1 MEDKKKETVEI
12 KTLNKTV
19 FFSFLILGKNSKQNL
34 PSKRPL
40 FTRWGRIETRAR
52 ADGGKEEEEEKKK
65 KKKKKKT
72 MDPLPTT
79 ASLKRDVQ
87 WALLGSTTG
96 RQSSVLEKR
105 IQSAVDAVAFCA
117 CFSSSLPTR
126 EEEEEEDDDSDEE
139 EEEEEELAKIETL
152 AHFFYQCA
160 SVDLTPRGFDE
171 RLDVVCPPGGD
182 DDDVNDDIVRSI
194 PTETK
199 RALRDAYVKNKTR
212 LTRACRNLAE
222 MEDEK
227 TMERIE
233 KVEWRMDV
241 ETSSRMRQ
249 NRGGGGGGAFKRKL
263 RGGKE
268 SGRFRMLVRR
278 AEKVERGGGEML
290 GEERGR
296 QSETD
301 STVRETTDDLT
312 SIGSIV
318 AKRNKGDVE
327 R

>member
-1 MEDKKKETVEI
+1 
-12 KTLNKTV
+12 
-19 FFSFLILGKNSKQNL
+19 L
-34 PSKRPL
+34 PSKQKSPNSKALRDP
-40 FTRWGRIETRAR
+40 RAR
-52 ADGGKEEEEEKKK
+52 ALTEEKEEKKK
-65 KKKKKKT
+65 KKKKTT

-87 WALLGSTTG
+87 RALWVSNQTG
-96 RQSSVLEKR
+96 RKSALLEKR

-126 EEEEEEDDDSDEE
+126 EEEEDDDDSDEE

-152 AHFFYQCA
+152 AHFFYECA

-249 NRGGGGGGAFKRKL
+249 NRGGGGGGEGDDIVGDRLRYVVKVTLRRLNENYVAERRVDVFECSYDALKKL
-263 RGGKE
+263 SEEVEKCLEKSEDARAKWIR
-268 SGRFRMLVRR
+268 RFVRR
-278 AEKVERGGGEML
+278 PM
-290 GEERGR
+290 
-296 QSETD
+296 T
-301 STVRETTDDLT
+301 
-312 SIGSIV
+312 
-318 AKRNKGDVE
+318 
-327 R
+327 

>member
-1 MEDKKKETVEI
+1 MPSKQK
-12 KTLNKTV
+12 
-19 FFSFLILGKNSKQNL
+19 SPNSKAL
-34 PSKRPL
+34 RDP
-40 FTRWGRIETRAR
+40 RAR
-52 ADGGKEEEEEKKK
+52 ALTEEKEEEKKTTK
-65 KKKKKKT
+65 KETTTTTT

-87 WALLGSTTG
+87 LALWVSNQTSG
-96 RQSSVLEKR
+96 RKSALLEKR

-117 CFSSSLPTR
+117 LPTTR
-126 EEEEEEDDDSDEE
+126 VVVVADDDDDDDSDDDSDEE

-152 AHFFYQCA
+152 AQFFYQCA

-171 RLDVVCPPGGD
+171 RLDVVCGGD
-182 DDDVNDDIVRSI
+182 DENVVKDDIVRSI

-249 NRGGGGGGAFKRKL
+249 NRGGGGGGGEGDDIVGDRLRYVVKVTLRRLNENYVAERRVDVFECSYDALKKLSEEVEKCLEKSEDARAKRI
-263 RGGKE
+263 R
-268 SGRFRMLVRR
+268 RFVRR
-278 AEKVERGGGEML
+278 P
-290 GEERGR
+290 
-296 QSETD
+296 
-301 STVRETTDDLT
+301 TT
-312 SIGSIV
+312 
-318 AKRNKGDVE
+318 
-327 R
+327 

>member
-1 MEDKKKETVEI
+1 MPSKQK
-12 KTLNKTV
+12 
-19 FFSFLILGKNSKQNL
+19 SPNSKAL
-34 PSKRPL
+34 RDP
-40 FTRWGRIETRAR
+40 RAR
-52 ADGGKEEEEEKKK
+52 ALTEEKEEEKKTTK
-65 KKKKKKT
+65 KETTTTTT

-87 WALLGSTTG
+87 RALWVSNQTG
-96 RQSSVLEKR
+96 RKSALLEKR

-117 CFSSSLPTR
+117 LPTTR
-126 EEEEEEDDDSDEE
+126 VVVVADDDDDDDSDDDSDEE

-152 AHFFYQCA
+152 AQFFYQCA

-171 RLDVVCPPGGD
+171 RLDVVCGGD
-182 DDDVNDDIVRSI
+182 DENVVKDDIVRSI

-249 NRGGGGGGAFKRKL
+249 NRGGGGGGGEGDDIVGDRLRYVVKVTLRRLNENYVAERRVDVFECSYDALKKLSEEVEKCLEKSEDARAKRI
-263 RGGKE
+263 R
-268 SGRFRMLVRR
+268 RFVRR
-278 AEKVERGGGEML
+278 P
-290 GEERGR
+290 
-296 QSETD
+296 
-301 STVRETTDDLT
+301 TT
-312 SIGSIV
+312 
-318 AKRNKGDVE
+318 
-327 R
+327 

>member
-1 MEDKKKETVEI
+1 MIFGEKFETKFAF
-12 KTLNKTV
+12 KT
-19 FFSFLILGKNSKQNL
+19 
-34 PSKRPL
+34 P
-40 FTRWGRIETRAR
+40 FTRGRETRAR
-52 ADGGKEEEEEKKK
+52 ADGGKEEEKK

-87 WALLGSTTG
+87 WALLGSTTTG
-96 RQSSVLEKR
+96 RQSSSVLEKR

-117 CFSSSLPTR
+117 LPTTR
-126 EEEEEEDDDSDEE
+126 VVADDDDDSDDDSDEE

-152 AHFFYQCA
+152 AQFFYQCA

-171 RLDVVCPPGGD
+171 RLDVVCGGD
-182 DDDVNDDIVRSI
+182 DENVNDDIVRSI

-249 NRGGGGGGAFKRKL
+249 NRGGGGGGEGDDIVGDRLRYVVKVTLRRLNENYVAERRVDVFECSYDALKKLSEEVEKCLEKSEDARAKRI
-263 RGGKE
+263 R
-268 SGRFRMLVRR
+268 RFVRR
-278 AEKVERGGGEML
+278 P
-290 GEERGR
+290 
-296 QSETD
+296 
-301 STVRETTDDLT
+301 TT
-312 SIGSIV
+312 
-318 AKRNKGDVE
+318 
-327 R
+327 

>member
-1 MEDKKKETVEI
+1 LPLKQK
-12 KTLNKTV
+12 
-19 FFSFLILGKNSKQNL
+19 SPNSKAL
-34 PSKRPL
+34 RDP
-40 FTRWGRIETRAR
+40 RAR
-52 ADGGKEEEEEKKK
+52 ALTEEKEEEKKTKKTTTKRRK
-65 KKKKKKT
+65 KKKTT

-87 WALLGSTTG
+87 RALWVSNQTG
-96 RQSSVLEKR
+96 RKSALLEKR

-117 CFSSSLPTR
+117 LPTTR
-126 EEEEEEDDDSDEE
+126 VVADDDDDSDDDSDEE

-152 AHFFYQCA
+152 AQFFYQCA

-171 RLDVVCPPGGD
+171 RLDVVCGGD
-182 DDDVNDDIVRSI
+182 DENVNDDIVRSI

-249 NRGGGGGGAFKRKL
+249 NRGGGGGGEGDDIVGDRLRYVVKVTLRRLNENYVAERRVDVFECSYDALKKLSEEVEKCLEKSEDARAKRI
-263 RGGKE
+263 R
-268 SGRFRMLVRR
+268 RFVRR
-278 AEKVERGGGEML
+278 P
-290 GEERGR
+290 
-296 QSETD
+296 
-301 STVRETTDDLT
+301 TT
-312 SIGSIV
+312 
-318 AKRNKGDVE
+318 
-327 R
+327 

>member
-1 MEDKKKETVEI
+1 M
-12 KTLNKTV
+12 
-19 FFSFLILGKNSKQNL
+19 

-40 FTRWGRIETRAR
+40 FTRGRIETRAR
-52 ADGGKEEEEEKKK
+52 ADGGKEEEKK

-87 WALLGSTTG
+87 WALLGSTTTG
-96 RQSSVLEKR
+96 RQSSSVLEKR

-152 AHFFYQCA
+152 AQFFYQCA

-171 RLDVVCPPGGD
+171 RLDVVCGGD
-182 DDDVNDDIVRSI
+182 DENVNDDIVRSI

-249 NRGGGGGGAFKRKL
+249 NRGGGGGGGGGGDDIVGDRLRYVVKVTLRRLNENYVAERRVDVFECSYDALKKLSEEVEKCLEKKL
-263 RGGKE
+263 RGA
-268 SGRFRMLVRR
+268 R
-278 AEKVERGGGEML
+278 ANGSMI
-290 GEERGR
+290 
-296 QSETD
+296 
-301 STVRETTDDLT
+301 RETTDDLT

>member
-1 MEDKKKETVEI
+1 
-12 KTLNKTV
+12 
-19 FFSFLILGKNSKQNL
+19 
-34 PSKRPL
+34 
-40 FTRWGRIETRAR
+40 
-52 ADGGKEEEEEKKK
+52 
-65 KKKKKKT
+65 

-87 WALLGSTTG
+87 LALWVSNQTSG
-96 RQSSVLEKR
+96 RKSALLEKR

-117 CFSSSLPTR
+117 LPTTR
-126 EEEEEEDDDSDEE
+126 VVVVADDDDDDDSDDDSDEE

-152 AHFFYQCA
+152 AQFFYQCA

-171 RLDVVCPPGGD
+171 RLDVVCGGD
-182 DDDVNDDIVRSI
+182 DENVVKDDIVRSI

-249 NRGGGGGGAFKRKL
+249 NRGGGGGGGEGDDIVGDRLRYVVKVTLRRLNENYVAERRVDVFECSYDALKKLSEEVEKCLEKSEDARAKRI
-263 RGGKE
+263 R
-268 SGRFRMLVRR
+268 RFVRR
-278 AEKVERGGGEML
+278 P
-290 GEERGR
+290 
-296 QSETD
+296 
-301 STVRETTDDLT
+301 TT
-312 SIGSIV
+312 
-318 AKRNKGDVE
+318 
-327 R
+327 

>member
-1 MEDKKKETVEI
+1 MIFGEKFETKFAF
-12 KTLNKTV
+12 KT
-19 FFSFLILGKNSKQNL
+19 
-34 PSKRPL
+34 P
-40 FTRWGRIETRAR
+40 FTRGRETRAR
-52 ADGGKEEEEEKKK
+52 ADGGKEEEEKKK
-65 KKKKKKT
+65 KKKKKK

-96 RQSSVLEKR
+96 RQSVLEKR

-126 EEEEEEDDDSDEE
+126 EEEEEDDDSDEE

-249 NRGGGGGGAFKRKL
+249 NRGGGGGGGGGDDIVGDRLRYVVKVTLRRLNENYVAERRVDVFECSYDALKKLSEEVEKCLEKSEDARAKRI
-263 RGGKE
+263 R
-268 SGRFRMLVRR
+268 RFVRR
-278 AEKVERGGGEML
+278 P
-290 GEERGR
+290 
-296 QSETD
+296 
-301 STVRETTDDLT
+301 TT
-312 SIGSIV
+312 
-318 AKRNKGDVE
+318 
-327 R
+327 

>member
-1 MEDKKKETVEI
+1 
-12 KTLNKTV
+12 
-19 FFSFLILGKNSKQNL
+19 
-34 PSKRPL
+34 
-40 FTRWGRIETRAR
+40 
-52 ADGGKEEEEEKKK
+52 
-65 KKKKKKT
+65 

-87 WALLGSTTG
+87 RALWVSNQTG
-96 RQSSVLEKR
+96 RKSALLEKR

-117 CFSSSLPTR
+117 LPTTR
-126 EEEEEEDDDSDEE
+126 VVADDVDDSDDDSDEE

-182 DDDVNDDIVRSI
+182 DDVNDDVNDDIVRSI

-249 NRGGGGGGAFKRKL
+249 NRGGGGGGGEGDDIVGDRLRYVVKVTLRRLNENNVAERRVDVFECSYDALKKLSEEVEKCLEKSEDARAKRI
-263 RGGKE
+263 R
-268 SGRFRMLVRR
+268 RFVRR
-278 AEKVERGGGEML
+278 P
-290 GEERGR
+290 
-296 QSETD
+296 
-301 STVRETTDDLT
+301 TT
-312 SIGSIV
+312 
-318 AKRNKGDVE
+318 
-327 R
+327 

>member
-1 MEDKKKETVEI
+1 
-12 KTLNKTV
+12 
-19 FFSFLILGKNSKQNL
+19 LILGKNSKQNL

-126 EEEEEEDDDSDEE
+126 EEEEEEDDDSEEE

-249 NRGGGGGGAFKRKL
+249 NRGGGGGGGDDIVGDRLRYVVKVTLRRLNENYVAERRVDVFECSYDALKKLSEEVEKCLEKSEDARAKRI
-263 RGGKE
+263 R
-268 SGRFRMLVRR
+268 RFVRR
-278 AEKVERGGGEML
+278 P
-290 GEERGR
+290 
-296 QSETD
+296 
-301 STVRETTDDLT
+301 TT
-312 SIGSIV
+312 
-318 AKRNKGDVE
+318 
-327 R
+327 

>member
-1 MEDKKKETVEI
+1 
-12 KTLNKTV
+12 
-19 FFSFLILGKNSKQNL
+19 
-34 PSKRPL
+34 
-40 FTRWGRIETRAR
+40 
-52 ADGGKEEEEEKKK
+52 
-65 KKKKKKT
+65 

-117 CFSSSLPTR
+117 LPTTR
-126 EEEEEEDDDSDEE
+126 VVVADDDDDSDDDSDEE

-152 AHFFYQCA
+152 AQFFYQCA

-171 RLDVVCPPGGD
+171 RLDVVCGGD
-182 DDDVNDDIVRSI
+182 DENVVKDDIVRSI

-249 NRGGGGGGAFKRKL
+249 NRGGGGGGGEGDDIVGDRLRYVVKVTLRRLNENYVAERRVDVFECSYDALKKLSEEVEKCLEKSEDARAKRI
-263 RGGKE
+263 R
-268 SGRFRMLVRR
+268 RFVRR
-278 AEKVERGGGEML
+278 P
-290 GEERGR
+290 
-296 QSETD
+296 
-301 STVRETTDDLT
+301 TT
-312 SIGSIV
+312 
-318 AKRNKGDVE
+318 
-327 R
+327 

>member
-1 MEDKKKETVEI
+1 MLLKQK
-12 KTLNKTV
+12 
-19 FFSFLILGKNSKQNL
+19 SPNSKAL
-34 PSKRPL
+34 RDP
-40 FTRWGRIETRAR
+40 RAR
-52 ADGGKEEEEEKKK
+52 ALTEEKEEEKKTK
-65 KKKKKKT
+65 KTTKTTKTTT

-96 RQSSVLEKR
+96 RQSVLEKR

-117 CFSSSLPTR
+117 LPTTR
-126 EEEEEEDDDSDEE
+126 VVADDDDDSDDDSDEE

-152 AHFFYQCA
+152 AQFFYQCA

-171 RLDVVCPPGGD
+171 RLDVVCGGD
-182 DDDVNDDIVRSI
+182 DENVNDDIVRSI

-249 NRGGGGGGAFKRKL
+249 NRGGGGGEGDDIVGDRLRYVVKVTLRRLNENYVAERRVDVFECSYDALKKLSEEVEKCLEKSEDARAKRI
-263 RGGKE
+263 R
-268 SGRFRMLVRR
+268 RFVRR
-278 AEKVERGGGEML
+278 P
-290 GEERGR
+290 
-296 QSETD
+296 
-301 STVRETTDDLT
+301 TT
-312 SIGSIV
+312 
-318 AKRNKGDVE
+318 
-327 R
+327 

>member
-1 MEDKKKETVEI
+1 M
-12 KTLNKTV
+12 
-19 FFSFLILGKNSKQNL
+19 
-34 PSKRPL
+34 PSKGEVQTQRR
-40 FTRWGRIETRAR
+40 FETRAR
-52 ADGGKEEEEEKKK
+52 ALTEEKEEEKKTK
-65 KKKKKKT
+65 KTKTKTTT

-87 WALLGSTTG
+87 RALWVSNQTG
-96 RQSSVLEKR
+96 RKSALLEKR

-117 CFSSSLPTR
+117 LPTTR
-126 EEEEEEDDDSDEE
+126 VVADDDDDSDDDSDEE

-152 AHFFYQCA
+152 AQFFYQCA

-171 RLDVVCPPGGD
+171 RLDVVCGGD
-182 DDDVNDDIVRSI
+182 DENVNDDIVRSI

-212 LTRACRNLAE
+212 LTSACRNLAE

-249 NRGGGGGGAFKRKL
+249 NRGGGGGEGDDIVGDRLRYVVKVTLRRLNENYVAERRVDVFECSYDALKKLSEEVEKCLEKSEDARAKRI
-263 RGGKE
+263 R
-268 SGRFRMLVRR
+268 RFVRR
-278 AEKVERGGGEML
+278 P
-290 GEERGR
+290 
-296 QSETD
+296 
-301 STVRETTDDLT
+301 TT
-312 SIGSIV
+312 
-318 AKRNKGDVE
+318 
-327 R
+327 

>member
-1 MEDKKKETVEI
+1 
-12 KTLNKTV
+12 
-19 FFSFLILGKNSKQNL
+19 
-34 PSKRPL
+34 
-40 FTRWGRIETRAR
+40 
-52 ADGGKEEEEEKKK
+52 
-65 KKKKKKT
+65 

-87 WALLGSTTG
+87 RALWVSNQTG
-96 RQSSVLEKR
+96 RKSALLEKR

-117 CFSSSLPTR
+117 LPTTR
-126 EEEEEEDDDSDEE
+126 VVVVADDDDDDDSDDDSDEE

-152 AHFFYQCA
+152 AQFFYQCA

-171 RLDVVCPPGGD
+171 RLDVVCGGD
-182 DDDVNDDIVRSI
+182 DENVVKDDIVRSI

-249 NRGGGGGGAFKRKL
+249 NRGGGGGGEGDDIVGDRLRYVVKVTLRRLNENYVAERRVDVFECSYDALKKLSEEVEKCLEKSEDARAKRI
-263 RGGKE
+263 R
-268 SGRFRMLVRR
+268 RFVRR
-278 AEKVERGGGEML
+278 P
-290 GEERGR
+290 
-296 QSETD
+296 
-301 STVRETTDDLT
+301 TT
-312 SIGSIV
+312 
-318 AKRNKGDVE
+318 
-327 R
+327 